1 MRTELLESHKSSTEG
16 IEADRILRNCVH
28 CGFCTATCPTYQL
41 LGDELDGP
49 RGRIYLIKQA
59 LEGHA
64 VTEKTQMHLDRCL
77 TCRACETTCPSGVEY
92 GRLVDIG
99 RAVVDRSVSRP
110 PLERL
115 IRFGLRK
122 IIANPKLFRSLL
134 TGARLASPLLP
145 QTLRQKIPK
154 KQTPLSVPTA
164 THSRFVV
171 LLDGCAQ
178 SVATPNT
185 NAAAARIL
193 DKLGVEAVAA
203 PQAGCCGALSHHL
216 NAATEAQNQMRR
228 NIDAWWPLL
237 EKGAEAIVMTAS
249 GCGVVVKEYG
259 HLLAHDTAY
268 RDKAARIS
276 SATVDVSE
284 YLSKQKLPSRS
295 PPSTSI
301 KAAFHSPCTLQH
313 GQQISGLVE
322 ALLTNA
328 GYSLVPVS
336 DPHLCCGSAGTY
348 SVLQPTLSQQLL
360 TNKVSALQA
369 GSPDVIATANVGCQL
384 HLATGAGVPVR
395 HWLELLAESA
405 ESP

>member
-1 MRTELLESHKSSTEG
+1 MRTELLDSYKTSTEG
-16 IEADRILRNCVH
+16 LEADRILRNCVH
-28 CGFCTATCPTYQL
+28 CGFCNATCPTYQL

-64 VTEKTQMHLDRCL
+64 VTAKTQSHLDRCL

-99 RAVVDRSVSRP
+99 RAVVDRSVSRL
-110 PLERL
+110 PLQRL

-122 IIANPKLFRSLL
+122 IIANPMVFGFLL
-134 TGARLASPLLP
+134 TSARLASPLLP
-145 QTLRQKIPK
+145 LNLRQKIPQ
-154 KQTPLSVPTA
+154 KQTPLTPPTGA
-164 THSRFVV
+164 HSRFIV

-185 NAAAARIL
+185 NAAAAKVL
-193 DKLGVEAVAA
+193 DKLGVEAISA
-203 PQAGCCGALSHHL
+203 PRAGCCGALSHHL
-216 NAATEAQNQMRR
+216 NATNEAHNQMRR

-249 GCGVVVKEYG
+249 GCGVVVKEYAQI
-259 HLLAHDTAY
+259 LANDPMY
-268 RDKAARIS
+268 KDKASRIS
-276 SATVDVSE
+276 AATVDVSE
-284 YLSKQKLPSRS
+284 YLSKQKMPTRS
-295 PPSTSI
+295 SSPKPI
-301 KAAFHSPCTLQH
+301 KVAFHSPCTLQH
-313 GQQISGLVE
+313 GQQITGIVE
-322 ALLTNA
+322 ALLSNA
-328 GYSLVPVS
+328 GFSLVPVS
-336 DPHLCCGSAGTY
+336 DSHLCCGSAGTY
-348 SVLQPTLSQQLL
+348 SVLQSTLSQQLL

-369 GSPDVIATANVGCQL
+369 NGPEVIATANVGCQL
-384 HLATGAGVPVR
+384 HLATAAGVPVR